1 MGSGCRDDS
10 GLTMYWGCE
19 LMRYQLNFHAGRI
32 VFVSP
37 LHAAGEQIYIL
48 RHNFCCLQE
57 HASCGCYSCER
68 VSAKRF
74 LT

>member
-37 LHAAGEQIYIL
+37 LHAAGEQTYIL
-48 RHNFCCLQE
+48 RHNFCCFL
-57 HASCGCYSCER
+57 CTGT
-68 VSAKRF
+68 RF
-74 LT
+74 LWLLQL

>member
-37 LHAAGEQIYIL
+37 LHAAGEQ
-48 RHNFCCLQE
+48 
-57 HASCGCYSCER
+57 
-68 VSAKRF
+68 
-74 LT
+74 T